1 MTLVERG
8 RLFTNRLLEYEFWLV
23 GFAVLI
29 SIIWTSF
36 LPFTLVISFS
46 FWIMRGLNR
55 GYLTIHTPSD
65 LSIGLF
71 CLMVFVSL
79 IATTFPEKTIPQIFR
94 ALSGVLLFY
103 AIVNW
108 TNSKPRI
115 RLVFL
120 ILILAGIILSLF
132 APFSVSW
139 STSKLLFIP
148 GSIYE
153 RFAAIV
159 SDTVHPNVMGGNL
172 VLLLPL
178 PLSILIFG
186 WKDIRRGERIIS
198 GLAVVLM
205 TIVIILTKSRGTWVA
220 LIAVLMLITVLRWRF
235 GWIFIIFAAFF
246 LIIAISFMGWPDFIE
261 AITANDA
268 LIGIEGRIDIWS
280 RAVFMI
286 QDFPLTGTGFGMFMD
301 VADKLYKF
309 FLFSPG
315 KIIHAHNLFLQIAVD
330 VGLPGL
336 ITWIAI
342 FLSFC
347 LINWRIF
354 RYAVN
359 EGNTLQAGIGVGLL
373 CSSVAL
379 AVHGI
384 TDAVTWGFIRTAPMV
399 WAIWGVS
406 VTIFYLQQYPAI
418 YKKPISEG

>member
-1 MTLVERG
+1 
-8 RLFTNRLLEYEFWLV
+8 
-23 GFAVLI
+23 
-29 SIIWTSF
+29 
-36 LPFTLVISFS
+36 
-46 FWIMRGLNR
+46 
-55 GYLTIHTPSD
+55 
-65 LSIGLF
+65 
-71 CLMVFVSL
+71 
-79 IATTFPEKTIPQIFR
+79 
-94 ALSGVLLFY
+94 
-103 AIVNW
+103 
-108 TNSKPRI
+108 
-115 RLVFL
+115 
-120 ILILAGIILSLF
+120 
-132 APFSVSW
+132 
-139 STSKLLFIP
+139 
-148 GSIYE
+148 
-153 RFAAIV
+153 
-159 SDTVHPNVMGGNL
+159 
-172 VLLLPL
+172 
-178 PLSILIFG
+178 
-186 WKDIRRGERIIS
+186 
-198 GLAVVLM
+198 
-205 TIVIILTKSRGTWVA
+205 
-220 LIAVLMLITVLRWRF
+220 
-235 GWIFIIFAAFF
+235 
-246 LIIAISFMGWPDFIE
+246 MGWPDFIE

-406 VTIFYLQQYPAI
+406 VTIFYLQQYPAV